1 MNLKERISAQLKR
14 RKAQRRAGLT
24 IAATLAR
31 HEALLSQQRLDAL
44 RSDALVRNP
53 LLAHGAKVFSQNDE
67 DGLIEEICRRIGL
80 PGPGAFLELGV
91 GDGAENNT
99 LNLLVQGWR
108 GVWLG
113 GVPLAGERLS
123 DRLRFR
129 RFWIDRDNVA
139 PAVREELA
147 ALGIAQPDVASLDL
161 DGNDWYFA
169 QAMLQAALRPALFV
183 VEYNATFRPETHWVM
198 PYDAAH
204 QWDGSAYFGASLAA
218 FQVLFDAHDYRL
230 VACNVTGANAFFVR
244 REFDAA
250 FADIPSDWRALYMPP
265 NYLPY
270 SGGGHP
276 HGPRFVA
283 AMLAGG

>member
-1 MNLKERISAQLKR
+1 MSLKERISAQLKR
-14 RKAQRRAGLT
+14 RKATRRAGLT
-24 IAATLAR
+24 IAAALLR
-31 HEALLSQQRLDAL
+31 HEALLAQQRLDGL
-44 RSDALVRNP
+44 RNEAIARNP

-80 PGPGAFLELGV
+80 RAPGSFLELGV

-113 GVPLAGERLS
+113 GVPLASERLS

-139 PAVREELA
+139 AAIREELA
-147 ALGIAQPDVASLDL
+147 ALGVDQPDVASLDL
-161 DGNDWYFA
+161 DGNDWHLA
-169 QAMLQAALRPALFV
+169 QAMLQASLRPALFV
-183 VEYNATFRPETHWVM
+183 VEYNASFRPETHWVM
-198 PYDAAH
+198 PYDAKH
-204 QWDGSAYFGASLAA
+204 EWDGSAYFGASLAA
-218 FQVLFDAHDYRL
+218 FQSLFDAHGYRL

-250 FADIPSDWRALYMPP
+250 FADIAQDWRTLYMPP

-270 SGGGHP
+270 TGGGHP
-276 HGPRFVA
+276 HGPRFIT